1 MRLYLSS
8 YKFGNRPEELAK
20 LARGSKKAAVIMNAV
35 DFGNEERKRQ
45 SAIEQ
50 IQQLAKLGFAPTELD
65 LRNYFGKL
73 ETLKKYLQGIG
84 LVWIHGGNAFVLQRA
99 FAQSGF
105 AAIIKDMLLADRI
118 VYAGFSAAVCVITPT
133 LHGAELVDDPSV
145 MPEGYKKDFSWNGLG
160 LINYNVAVHYKSN
173 HPESADV
180 KKEVEYYKQNNI
192 LYKTLRDGEVI
203 VVDGNKETIFQ

>member
-8 YKFGNRPEELAK
+8 YKFGNHPEELTR

-35 DFGNEERKRQ
+35 DFGDEERKRQ
-45 SAIEQ
+45 SAKDQ
-50 IQQLAKLGFAPTELD
+50 IQQLNKLGFEPTELD
-65 LRNYFGKL
+65 LRNYFGKPAA
-73 ETLKKYLQGIG
+73 LKKYLQGIG

-105 AAIIKDMLLADRI
+105 GKIIQEIVLGDKI
-118 VYAGFSAAVCVITPT
+118 VYAGFSAAVCMVTPT
-133 LHGAELVDDPSV
+133 LHGAELVDDPAV
-145 MPEGYKKDFSWNGLG
+145 IPEGYKKDFSWDGLG
-160 LINYNVAVHYKSN
+160 LINYNVAVHYQSN

-180 KKEVEYYKQNNI
+180 EKEAEYYRQNNI

-203 VVDGNKETIFQ
+203 VVDGNKETVFQ